1 MYFTELNRW
10 QNYWICLTCDMSVVF
25 SGYSDFFN
33 QYNWPPWYNWNNV
46 ESGLKHRCPNPHQI
60 LYIFIC
66 FVLDS
71 MYYYFLSIPKRD
83 ERYHLGFQYVNISE
97 ISSKWDYHYPTEF
110 VIFTLCFLP
119 NVIGFSDLYIN
130 DMCYLPNLI
139 GLSDL

>member
-1 MYFTELNRW
+1 
-10 QNYWICLTCDMSVVF
+10 
-25 SGYSDFFN
+25 
-33 QYNWPPWYNWNNV
+33 
-46 ESGLKHRCPNPHQI
+46 
-60 LYIFIC
+60 
-66 FVLDS
+66 